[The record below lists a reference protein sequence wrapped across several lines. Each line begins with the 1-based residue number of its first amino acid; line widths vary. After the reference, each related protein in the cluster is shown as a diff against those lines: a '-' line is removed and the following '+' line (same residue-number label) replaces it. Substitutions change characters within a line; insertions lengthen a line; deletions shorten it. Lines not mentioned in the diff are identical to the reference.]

1 MSVVLAIDTST
12 PLCSVAVLHEG
23 TVTEATE
30 DQPRSHTR
38 LLKPMIQDVL
48 GRAGLK
54 LTDLDAIAF
63 GRGPGSFTG
72 LRITAG
78 LVQGLAW
85 GLDCPVIPVSSLAAV
100 AWQKARAGEPG
111 NIAVAFDA
119 RMDELYWG
127 CFQVNGESVTEL
139 APERVCAPEKVTLPS
154 GVAAWQGAGSGWTFA
169 SRMPE
174 EVQASVVEPDSG
186 MAPSAAVI
194 ARLAEPMLQAGTTLP
209 ASQAQPVY
217 VRDEVSWQK
226 LPGRT

>member
-1 MSVVLAIDTST
+1 MSAVLAIDTST
-12 PLCSVAVLHEG
+12 PRCSVALLREG
-23 TVTEATE
+23 GVTEATE
-30 DQPRSHTR
+30 EQPRSHTR

-48 GRAGLK
+48 GRAGIR

-72 LRITAG
+72 LRITVG

-85 GLDCPVIPVSSLAAV
+85 GLDCPVIPVSSLGAV
-100 AWQKARAGEPG
+100 AWAKAVGGEPR
-111 NIAVAFDA
+111 NVAVAFDA

-127 CFQVNGESVTEL
+127 CFRVEGETVTEL
-139 APERVCAPEKVTLPS
+139 APERVCAPEKVSLPS
-154 GVAAWQGAGSGWTFA
+154 GVDAWLGAGNGWAFA

-174 EVQASVVEPDSG
+174 AVRGAVAEPDST
-186 MAPSAAVI
+186 MAPSAAAI
-194 ARLAEPMLQAGTTLP
+194 ARLAEPMLRAGATLP